1 MKLDQRYFNQVAKK
15 RHNNHVLESYK
26 AVYARSTMV
35 LFSRETHTPLAALT
49 LKSTRD
55 IGCLSLLTGRPSPKE
70 NAAQLYF
77 QGMLNMPDQ
86 NFSLVIT
93 NLSEDGMVNFN
104 VLHTPHQVSEVDPGP
119 TYGVN
124 EVNELHKSQSYEIV
138 ADQRTNRSM
147 VLKGKTES
155 KIDPITKQSRTVPLT
170 VDESECTKDK
180 AKEGLYFYLSVVP
193 DNSSPELVKKFKEGT
208 VWKAVSG
215 FVMKKDAPPTPNL
228 HLRLG
233 ASYSGESPSPYLGTA
248 AVSRFRASD
257 AELERALPSSSFR
270 SMRAFLGLRGP
281 SRRAALCSSSS
292 SSSSS
297 RMPSGSAYI
306 PPSRAN
312 SNRSPPMANTAS
324 APTYSSVPPPYIP
337 PSPASSMSP
346 PSPVAAAMPQ
356 AQRRRIFGLPRGDQY
371 SFLPVPQAL
380 DFSSRSDRYAIPT
393 SLSTPPALS
402 QAHWEQVDDLHDEF
416 FCLSEGAS
424 SEPDNSLE
432 SAHFAD
438 NVDVGSTQAGE
449 LGYGEHVTV
458 QSGCTGHE
466 YAYEYASEPTV
477 LCMSIW
483 EDMKF
488 LPLLDSVEKMLEE
501 EVDELI
507 ENEGKALIKSL
518 NAVFKETKC
527 VIDLESE
534 ADTIVCTCGHQCIN
548 HANVSSNIRRCP
560 LCRCP
565 VTAFVRAN
573 GLIIF

>member
-1 MKLDQRYFNQVAKK
+1 MMSNSHRNKNRLDPLRASKNKCNHLQFAPFNCGTWIRPHPSRSCLLVLVIICIYSLADSRADATAASTATFLTYTDEVRGLHPYCSSQRDGLSSSRNWSHSYQRRKAKDDWD
-15 RHNNHVLESYK
+15 RHFRGKIKCGSQNCAFVTPVPSK
-26 AVYARSTMV
+26 TMAATAMTTTALRV
-35 LFSRETHTPLAALT
+35 KVKSFDDMILQHGNTPLLIDFYAPWCGPCKLMKGE
-49 LKSTRD
+49 LST
-55 IGCLSLLTGRPSPKE
+55 IRPQLEKMGPLRVDSP
-70 NAAQLYF
+70 A
-77 QGMLNMPDQ
+77 
-86 NFSLVIT
+86 
-93 NLSEDGMVNFN
+93 
-104 VLHTPHQVSEVDPGP
+104 
-119 TYGVN
+119 
-124 EVNELHKSQSYEIV
+124 
-138 ADQRTNRSM
+138 
-147 VLKGKTES
+147 
-155 KIDPITKQSRTVPLT
+155 
-170 VDESECTKDK
+170 VDENETNTEEDSETADE
-180 AKEGLYFYLSVVP
+180 A
-193 DNSSPELVKKFKEGT
+193 DISS
-208 VWKAVSG
+208 
-215 FVMKKDAPPTPNL
+215 
-228 HLRLG
+228 
-233 ASYSGESPSPYLGTA
+233 
-248 AVSRFRASD
+248 
-257 AELERALPSSSFR
+257 
-270 SMRAFLGLRGP
+270 
-281 SRRAALCSSSS
+281 SSSS